1 MKECNIEKVTEVLKQ
16 FIGVQIEINKLVDGD
31 IEELGKGLNDLEK
44 GLNELDHDVTNVLK
58 DIIKRIMILEEKIK
72 HYESQNVREDINKL
86 NDKVIRLNKKH
97 TTEINGVQ
105 HRLNIIEKE
114 RSKRNETNK

>member
-1 MKECNIEKVTEVLKQ
+1 MKECNIEKVNEVLKS
-16 FIGVQIEINKLVDGD
+16 FLTAQIEFNDSVDAD
-31 IEELGKGLNDLEK
+31 IEEFDNKLEK
-44 GLNELDHDVTNVLK
+44 FDIRLDEFDHDITIVLK
-58 DIIKRIMILEEKIK
+58 DMLKHIVILEEKVK

-86 NDKVIRLNKKH
+86 NDKIIRINKKH

-114 RSKRNETNK
+114 KKRNATNK

>member
-16 FIGVQIEINKLVDGD
+16 FIVVQIEINKLVDGD